1 MAKKGRSSGAADKAR
16 SGASAAGGKAT
27 AGASAAGG
35 KLRAGANAAKGKA
48 QAVTDRRPGAGS
60 KFQDVSWSR
69 PGYVDGNSNG
79 DMPWNPGWKRGSRW
93 RWLTPLIG
101 LIAIIIAALWGIN
114 HIEND
119 VEAAAP
125 QILAQNDIDPSGL
138 TFDASYR
145 NVEVDG
151 VLPAGVTAE
160 QIEEIL
166 EENNFEETDDD
177 NDENDGEGEDIRNA
191 SVIAVAAAA
200 QAFGAID
207 VDVDSDGE
215 VIMLTGTVPSEA
227 HEAELIA
234 AAEATGLRVEEDI
247 TVTGLEPSADDADA
261 QIGRMAGV
269 IGGLGVGTFVLAD
282 LMLGDDGP
290 VTGRI
295 EALDTA
301 GANTFTGLVDGE
313 DVGVSAPPDLA
324 PLDVDVRYDGTRIVL
339 NGTVFSEDERDALA
353 ASAAEV
359 VGEENVVN
367 NLEISELD
375 AAVEGSPARVDA
387 LAAAI
392 GTFGGLQSAD
402 GSLNDTDLTINGV
415 ANDEATRATSVGAL
429 EAAADAELRPGG
441 EITVPEAPEISLDE
455 EVELLQAELDALQ
468 DEIRENVV
476 FDSNSA
482 ELTPLAQGT
491 LDKVAAAMT
500 RFSRPV
506 VEVGGHTD
514 SVGPD
519 DFNID
524 LSQRRTDS
532 VQAYLTSQGI
542 DLGRLQ
548 AVGFGEANPIADNLT
563 EEGRLQNRRV
573 EFIARSSFDG

>member
-1 MAKKGRSSGAADKAR
+1 MADKGRLSGAAGKAR
-16 SGASAAGGKAT
+16 
-27 AGASAAGG
+27 AGASA
-35 KLRAGANAAKGKA
+35 GASKVSATATKAKGA
-48 QAVTDRRPGAGS
+48 AGS
-60 KFQDVSWSR
+60 VGLGSRFEDVSWSR
-69 PGYVDGNSNG
+69 PGYIDGNSRG
-79 DMPWNPGWKRGSRW
+79 DMPWNPGFGPWGKGRFW
-93 RWLTPLIG
+93 VPFLAILG
-101 LIAIIIAALWGIN
+101 LIAAFLWGFF
-114 HIEND
+114 HIQND
-119 VEAAAP
+119 IEAAAP
-125 QILAQNDIDPSGL
+125 QILEQNGIDPSGL
-138 TFDASYR
+138 TFDASFR
-145 NVEVDG
+145 DVEVG
-151 VLPAGVTAE
+151 GELPPGVTAE

-166 EENNFEETDDD
+166 EGNNFEETDDD
-177 NDENDGEGEDIRNA
+177 NDENDGEGEDIRDA
-191 SVIAVAAAA
+191 TVTAAAVAAATA
-200 QAFGAID
+200 AID

-215 VIMLTGTVPSEA
+215 TITLTGAVPSAE
-227 HEAELIA
+227 HEAALIE
-234 AAEATGLRVEEDI
+234 AAESTGLEVTENI
-247 TVTGLEPSADDADA
+247 TVAGLEPSAEDADA
-261 QIGRMAGV
+261 QIGRLGAV

-282 LMLGDDGP
+282 LMVDDDGP

-313 DVGVSAPPDLA
+313 SVDVSAPPDLA
-324 PLDVDVRYDGTRIVL
+324 PLDVEVNYDGTRIVL
-339 NGTVFSEDERDALA
+339 EGTVFSEEERDALA
-353 ASAAEV
+353 ASAADV

-375 AAVEGSPARVDA
+375 AAVEGSPARVDS

-415 ANDEATRATSVGAL
+415 ANDEATRATSVAAL

-441 EITVPEAPEISLDE
+441 EITVPEAPEISLEE

-476 FDSNSA
+476 FASNSA
-482 ELTPLAQGT
+482 ELTPAAQGT
-491 LDKVAAAMT
+491 LDRVAEAMT

-514 SVGPD
+514 SVGPP

-532 VQAYLTSQGI
+532 VQTYLNTQGI

-548 AVGFGEANPIADNLT
+548 SIGFGEANPIADNLT

-573 EFIARSSFDG
+573 EFIARASFDG

>member
-1 MAKKGRSSGAADKAR
+1 MANTGRSGAADKAR
-16 SGASAAGGKAT
+16 SGASAAKA
-27 AGASAAGG
+27 
-35 KLRAGANAAKGKA
+35 KA
-48 QAVTDRRPGAGS
+48 QAAADRTTGLGS
-60 KFQDVSWSR
+60 RFNDVSWSR
-69 PGYVDGNSNG
+69 PGYVDGNARG

-101 LIAIIIAALWGIN
+101 LIAIILAALWGIN

-125 QILAQNDIDPSGL
+125 QILAQNGIDPSGL
-138 TFDASYR
+138 TFDATYR

-151 VLPAGVTAE
+151 ELPAGFTAE
-160 QIEEIL
+160 EIEEVL
-166 EENNFEETDDD
+166 EGNNFEETDDD
-177 NDENDGEGEDIRNA
+177 NDDNDGEGEDIRNA
-191 SVIAVAAAA
+191 TVIALAAAP
-200 QAFGAID
+200 QAFAAID

-215 VIMLTGTVPSEA
+215 TITLTGTVPSEE

-234 AAEATGLRVEEDI
+234 AAESTGLNVVEEI
-247 TVTGLEPSADDADA
+247 TVAGLEPSADNADA

-282 LMLGDDGP
+282 LMIDDDGP

-295 EALDTA
+295 EALDAA
-301 GANTFTGLVDGE
+301 GAGTFGDLVDGE
-313 DVGVSAPPDLA
+313 QVDVGAPPELG
-324 PLDVDVRYDGTRIVL
+324 PLGVDVNYDGDRIVL
-339 NGTVFSEDERDALA
+339 DGTVFSEDERASLV
-353 ASAAEV
+353 SAAADV
-359 VGEENVVN
+359 VGEENVVD
-367 NLEISELD
+367 NLTISEVD
-375 AAVEGSPARVDA
+375 AAVEGTPAKVDS

-402 GSLNDTDLTINGV
+402 GSLSDTDLTVNGV
-415 ANDEATRATSVGAL
+415 ANDEAARAATDGAI
-429 EAAADAELRPGG
+429 EAAAGADVRPGG
-441 EITVPEAPEISLDE
+441 EITVPEAPEVSLEE
-455 EVELLQAELDALQ
+455 EVDLLQAELDALQ

-482 ELTPLAQGT
+482 ELTPAAQGT
-491 LDKVAAAMT
+491 LDKVAAAMQ

-514 SVGPD
+514 SVGPPE
-519 DFNID
+519 FNVD

-532 VQAYLTSQGI
+532 VQAYLNGQGV
-542 DLGRLQ
+542 DLARLQ
-548 AVGFGEANPIADNLT
+548 SIGFGEANPIGDNLT

-573 EFIARSSFDG
+573 EFIARASFDG

>member
-16 SGASAAGGKAT
+16 SGASAAAGKAT

-35 KLRAGANAAKGKA
+35 KLAAGASAAKGKA
-48 QAVTDRRPGAGS
+48 QTLTDRRPGAGS
-60 KFQDVSWSR
+60 RFQDVSWSR
-69 PGYVDGNSNG
+69 PGYVDGNAGG
-79 DMPWNPGWKRGSRW
+79 DMPWNPGWQRGSRW

-125 QILAQNDIDPSGL
+125 QILAQNGIDPSGL

-166 EENNFEETDDD
+166 EENDFEETDDD

-191 SVIAVAAAA
+191 SVIAAAAAA

-215 VIMLTGTVPSEA
+215 TITLTGTVPSEE

-234 AAEATGLRVEEDI
+234 AAEATGLAVEENI
-247 TVTGLEPSADDADA
+247 TVSGLEPSADDADA

-290 VTGRI
+290 VTGTI

-301 GANTFTGLVDGE
+301 GANTFTNLVDGE

-339 NGTVFSEDERDALA
+339 DGTVFSEDERDALA
-353 ASAAEV
+353 ASAADV

-387 LAAAI
+387 LATAI

-532 VQAYLTSQGI
+532 VQTYLTGQGI
-542 DLGRLQ
+542 DLNRLQ
-548 AVGFGEANPIADNLT
+548 AIGFGEANPIADNLT